1 MHPNRTSSEID
12 ASNYAERTGNL
23 KMIRYVKNNWD
34 SPSNARDCSGVG
46 SVLQMNDPNKLY
58 GSRKSGTLSS

>member
-46 SVLQMNDPNKLY
+46 SVLQMNDPNKIY
-58 GSRKSGTLSS
+58 GRPSTLSS